1 MTDREQLVERLAIV
15 LRALTAA
22 ISNRE
27 RAEAALLPA
36 ECEFFRAEE
45 VCENLRAEA
54 EDLREALAR
63 GLQ

>member
-15 LRALTAA
+15 RRALTAA
-22 ISNRE
+22 AHKRAS
-27 RAEAALLPA
+27 AEAALLPA

-45 VCENLRAEA
+45 LYENLRAEA
-54 EDLREALAR
+54 EGLREALAR